1 MYVNRKE
8 LFFIPESQFCFGG
21 GINHNRFRTHN
32 HFSILQ
38 DLIKIDY
45 KYDYEYDY
53 NS

>member
-8 LFFIPESQFCFGG
+8 LFFILETQLCILIGN
-21 GINHNRFRTHN
+21 NHTRFRTHN

-45 KYDYEYDY
+45 NYDYEYDY
-53 NS
+53 NA